1 MKPNRAIISLGSNIE
16 AEKNIYKAIEELK
29 NHFNVI
35 SVSSIKTNKPIGITN
50 QPDFLN
56 GVVLVLTVYN
66 QKKVTILLKEIENKM
81 GRDRS
86 LPKFGPRIIDLD
98 ILFWNNRVVDD
109 DYYNREF
116 LQMAVAEITST
127 KIVT

>member
-35 SVSSIKTNKPIGITN
+35 SVSSIKTTKPIGITN

-66 QKKVTILLKEIENKM
+66 QEKVTILLKEIENKM